1 MFDLDYYN
9 EITDYGKLSNEL
21 VERRRTIYKNPAV
34 NNNKTNL
41 QRDIWLNQINNFN
54 RKHIGYSA
62 WFNNNKVIKKTYTDE
77 YLNNIKSQM
86 DDDRLQG
93 LN

>member
-1 MFDLDYYN
+1 MFDLEYYN

-21 VERRRTIYKNPAV
+21 DERLRTQYNKPPV
-34 NNNKTNL
+34 NTKKINL
-41 QRDIWLNQINNFN
+41 QRDIWRNQLDNFN

-77 YLNNIKSQM
+77 YLDKLNILSY
-86 DDDRLQG
+86 
-93 LN
+93 